1 MNQPPAV
8 APRVRRRAREW
19 CGTRGGALGL
29 HAVLVLLV
37 ALFALAGTSVGAAG
51 AQPLEAT
58 EVRAP
63 MSAAGDAAGGG
74 GSGGGTTGQAEEAYA
89 SAAPAARA
97 RAAVRPYGARSVNSF
112 GQAPPVPSRLRPPP
126 PLPDAPRCVVLRC

>member
-8 APRVRRRAREW
+8 SPRVMCHVRAWCRAR
-19 CGTRGGALGL
+19 GRARGLR
-29 HAVLVLLV
+29 AVFVVLV

-63 MSAAGDAAGGG
+63 LSAAGDAAA
-74 GSGGGTTGQAEEAYA
+74 GGGTTGQAEEAYA

-97 RAAVRPYGARSVNSF
+97 RAAVRPYGARSTGTHVL
-112 GQAPPVPSRLRPPP
+112 ARPAVTPLRPAPPP
-126 PLPDAPRCVVLRC
+126 PEAPRCVVLRC

>member
-1 MNQPPAV
+1 MFIV
-8 APRVRRRAREW
+8 
-19 CGTRGGALGL
+19 
-29 HAVLVLLV
+29 LV

-63 MSAAGDAAGGG
+63 LSAAGDAA
-74 GSGGGTTGQAEEAYA
+74 GGGTTGQAEEAYA

-97 RAAVRPYGARSVNSF
+97 RAAVRPYGARSTVIHVL
-112 GQAPPVPSRLRPPP
+112 ARPAVTPLRPPP
-126 PLPDAPRCVVLRC
+126 PPPEAPRCVVLRC

>member
-8 APRVRRRAREW
+8 HPRATGHVREW
-19 CGTRGGALGL
+19 CGTRGGARGL
-29 HAVLVLLV
+29 RVAFVVLV
-37 ALFALAGTSVGAAG
+37 ALLALAGTSVGAAG

-74 GSGGGTTGQAEEAYA
+74 GTTGQSEEAYA
-89 SAAPAARA
+89 GAATAARA
-97 RAAVRPYGARSVNSF
+97 RAAVRPFGARSV
-112 GQAPPVPSRLRPPP
+112 GVHVVARPVPSRLRPPP